1 MTETN
6 EHIQKSATART
17 LAVKARREVVEALA
31 QPYRRGHTEDIRD
44 TLVKV
49 QSTIEA
55 LDRAAADE
63 REIERDSGQR
73 PGYAIDRPF

>member
-6 EHIQKSATART
+6 EHIQKLATART
-17 LAVKARREVVEALA
+17 LTVKARREVVEALA

-44 TLVKV
+44 MLMKV

-55 LDRAAADE
+55 LDRALADE
-63 REIERDSGQR
+63 REIERGIGQAA
-73 PGYAIDRPF
+73 GYTADRPF